1 MSGVPGT
8 TTGIAERQ
16 AADGAARLAVLSGRA
31 RTSRSEDGPTS
42 LVELWAALR
51 PLLTPRLPDQAVDP
65 ASAPPWFSS
74 PGWGGCEHGRE
85 IRRTERPS
93 GWRSVDLS
101 WLPSVSR
108 RGWEHGLRVG
118 RGGSGK

>member
-51 PLLTPRLPDQAVDP
+51 PLLTLRLPEQAVDP

-85 IRRTERPS
+85 NPSNRAAFWMEERRPLMAPLCVKTRL
-93 GWRSVDLS
+93 GARS
-101 WLPSVSR
+101 
-108 RGWEHGLRVG
+108 
-118 RGGSGK
+118 